1 MKKVI
6 AGLMIAAS
14 MLTFGRGGRNAEFGT
29 VDMKQVEAE
38 APIMKTTQEDFTK
51 KMTELKGQMEKDLA
65 GKSGEEVAKVT
76 EDYSAKS

>member
-14 MLTFGRGGRNAEFGT
+14 MLTFGCGGRNAEFGT

-51 KMTELKGQMEKDLA
+51 KMGTFTVSNNWELQ
-65 GKSGEEVAKVT
+65 VR
-76 EDYSAKS
+76 